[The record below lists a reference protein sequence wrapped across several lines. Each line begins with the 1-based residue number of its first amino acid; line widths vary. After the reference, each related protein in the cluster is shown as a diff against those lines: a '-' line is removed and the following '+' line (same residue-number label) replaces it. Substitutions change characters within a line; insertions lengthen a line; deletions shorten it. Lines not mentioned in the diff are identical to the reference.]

1 MLKNIVSLF
10 LIISI
15 VGCASGGGSAG
26 LSIETPPTPPPATST
41 ETDER
46 HIFEEFSYSWE
57 NFGGVS
63 VTYTTAPY
71 QPSSDFVSN
80 DKYKIADY
88 GFLRQ
93 ITSGQH
99 DGGDTNDGYVTPG
112 AWSGNTV
119 WFEADLN
126 GDGHVDMISVGNYA
140 GLETWNPEGLLMAWI
155 NDGEGHFTLSPELF
169 VDNTFSCVSDGTGAQ
184 NDIGNCGSAEGY
196 TNGMLVSDFN
206 GDGISDYY
214 DTGILYLSNNG
225 KLENKSISN
234 LPDMFFSDHIGR
246 VFVHDADDGDA
257 DGDGDLD
264 IFLPIFD
271 STQFGYMIDGSYAG
285 CEGCN
290 EPLPWVMLMNDGLG
304 NFTAN
309 TNFNVPQPLADG
321 SQLWA
326 TTAAIGDFD
335 NDGFGDVA
343 VGWFNP
349 ALASSYGFSEN
360 SAGAVFLNDGNNDWR
375 NRGTIELPANW
386 YGANGVA
393 NDMELMDFDGDG
405 YLDIILGSTRFE
417 PNYMGTILQ
426 FFKNN
431 NGVSFTDVT
440 NSLHPNTSKYET
452 SSGSNYGN
460 GQGKIRILDFDHDG
474 DLDIVH
480 TNASTYVILNNGDGT
495 FTFYDDFID
504 VDEDRVL
511 WPIEIDGKFQYDFIG
526 STVSCNDTDTQCTTD
541 YFQVL
546 DPPLWEMQQDITT
559 KPEGYA
565 SDIFNNR
572 LLFTDIR
579 KQAKGNK
586 VFGKRV
592 ELANLLGY
600 SFSNDTGYGLFIGT
614 ISGKQDGYM
623 IGADF
628 QDDNKHVGFAYIKN
642 TLRATNK
649 TKWYGTGYADVQI
662 ESINSFVEYT
672 HLFDYN
678 FFATAGYSMHYT
690 QVDGFTESNSQFNVN
705 IDKFEMGDLGLFGD
719 VNYIANSRLGT
730 TYFSLGL
737 DYYTSLVNT
746 KIYFADMLNYEF
758 EDELLIGKLGILHSF
773 GPFYISAE
781 INSENLNSYQLGFT
795 IKF

>member
-10 LIISI
+10 LVLSI

-26 LSIETPPTPPPATST
+26 ITTAPTPPPPTT
-41 ETDER
+41 TPTNPDQR
-46 HIFEEFSYSWE
+46 HIFEEFSYSWD
-57 NFGGVS
+57 NYGGVS

-71 QPSSDFVSN
+71 QPSSNFPSN

-112 AWSGNTV
+112 AWSGNAV

-126 GDGHVDMISVGNYA
+126 GDGHVDMFSVGNYA
-140 GLETWNPEGLLMAWI
+140 GIEPWNPEGLLMAWI
-155 NDGEGHFTLSPELF
+155 NDGEGHFILSPEIF
-169 VDNTFSCVSDGTGAQ
+169 ADGTFPCVSDGRNKV
-184 NDIGNCGSAEGY
+184 NDFGNCGSAEGY
-196 TNGMLVSDFN
+196 TNGMLVSDYN

-234 LPDMFFSDHIGR
+234 LPEMFFADHIGPI
-246 VFVHDADDGDA
+246 FVHDADDGDA
-257 DGDGDLD
+257 DGDGDID

-271 STQFGYMIDGSYAG
+271 STQSNFMVDGSYAG

-290 EPLPWVMLMNDGLG
+290 EPLPWVMLINDGLG

-309 TNFNVPQPLADG
+309 TNFNVPQPLSDG
-321 SQLWA
+321 NTLWA

-349 ALASSYGFSEN
+349 AFASQYGYSEN

-440 NSLHPNTSKYET
+440 TSIHPNTSKYEF

-480 TNASTYVILNNGDGT
+480 TNTSTYVILNNGDGT
-495 FTFYDDFID
+495 YTFYDDFID

-541 YFQVL
+541 FFQVL

-559 KPEGYA
+559 KPQGYA

-600 SFSNDTGYGLFIGT
+600 SFSDDTGYGLFIGT
-614 ISGKQDGYM
+614 ISGKQDGYIM
-623 IGADF
+623 GADF

-672 HLFDYN
+672 HLFDFN
-678 FFATAGYSMHYT
+678 LFATAGYSMHYT
-690 QVDGFTESNSQFNVN
+690 QVDGFTESNSQYNVSV
-705 IDKFEMGDLGLFGD
+705 DKFDMGDLGLFGD
-719 VNYIANSRLGT
+719 LNYITRSKLGT
-730 TYFSLGL
+730 TYFTAGV
-737 DYYTSLVNT
+737 DYYKSISNT
-746 KIYFADMLNYEF
+746 KIFFADMLRYDF
-758 EDELLIGKLGILHSF
+758 EDELFIGKFSVLHSF

-781 INSENLNSYQLGFT
+781 INSENLNSYQIGFSL
-795 IKF
+795 KF